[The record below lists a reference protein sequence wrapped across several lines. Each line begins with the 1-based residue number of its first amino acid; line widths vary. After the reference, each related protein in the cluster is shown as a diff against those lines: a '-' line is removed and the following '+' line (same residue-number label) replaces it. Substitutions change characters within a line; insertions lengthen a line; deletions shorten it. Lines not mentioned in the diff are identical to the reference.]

1 MGDDGA
7 SLFLTSREYPED
19 IQSSLDDKSTKL
31 KLSAN
36 DQDIHNYIEQKIEEN
51 PRAKRL
57 VRDGGIKDR
66 IISELTKCSDG
77 M

>member
-51 PRAKRL
+51 PRA
-57 VRDGGIKDR
+57 
-66 IISELTKCSDG
+66 
-77 M
+77 